1 MFLVKIIPYPR
12 LLKKGKNN
20 PYLRLKQLEN
30 HTLKYGTYPYSLYI
44 GVPSPLSQKC
54 VSLSTAI
61 FCVMSPFVINVPTR
75 DLLVPCTERSF
86 QILWLQVQLAL
97 YN

>member
-12 LLKKGKNN
+12 LLKKGKNQS
-20 PYLRLKQLEN
+20 LFIRLKQLEN
-30 HTLKYGTYPYSLYI
+30 HTLKYGTYLYSLYI

-54 VSLSTAI
+54 VSLSIAI

-86 QILWLQVQLAL
+86 QIMVAGTLAL